1 MRNRWL
7 GRGSNGMRSIRVL
20 VAIASSAT
28 VVAGLLAGGASAAPA
43 SPRAHGLRWL
53 APHQALVRFRDGTS
67 LSAMNAAHA
76 AVGATPLQTFRSV
89 SNLELVSLPSGITVQ
104 AAVARYA
111 AMPQVRY
118 AQPNFYYR
126 VNKTPDDHFYPDM
139 WNLDNTGQTGGTPDA
154 DIDAPEAWDIA
165 TGNLKIVVGGI
176 DTGIDYTH
184 PDLKGRIDANQA
196 ECNGTP
202 GVDDDGNGYI
212 DDCHGIDTYNHDS
225 DPMDDFFHGTHT
237 AGTMGA
243 KGNNSQGV
251 VGVNWKVTILACKS
265 HNGNGLGTSASIIEC
280 FQYMD
285 TMKDEGLHI
294 VATNN
299 SYGGCP
305 EACGYDQATY
315 DAIASN
321 QHHGIIDVFSAGN
334 DANNNDSNPV
344 YPASYFLPN
353 VISVAATDS
362 LDNMAGFSNYGV
374 ENVDVG
380 APGVAVISTM
390 LNGAYA
396 SESGTSMAGPHVAGL
411 AALLAAHNHLLNW
424 KQIRNLILAGG
435 DFKPSLQGKTV
446 TGLRLNAY
454 GSLTCSNRRGFGIEQ
469 PLPASTGPTVTVA
482 ALDINCAHTAAHDL
496 TVTITPGGD
505 TIQVIDNGKGPD
517 LAKKDG
523 ILTGEWTPTPCV
535 SGTYTFTFPNG
546 RSVQSLLTC

>member
-1 MRNRWL
+1 
-7 GRGSNGMRSIRVL
+7 MRSAKVL
-20 VAIASSAT
+20 VAIALSAT
-28 VVAGLLAGGASAAPA
+28 VVAGVLAGGASATPVAA
-43 SPRAHGLRWL
+43 KAHGLRWW

-67 LSAMNAAHA
+67 LQAMEAAHA
-76 AVGATPLQTFRSV
+76 AVGATPIETFRSV
-89 SNLELVSLPSGITVQ
+89 SNLELVSLPRGISVG
-104 AAVARYA
+104 AAVARYQ

-126 VNKTPDDHFYPDM
+126 VHKTPNDPLYDDM
-139 WNLDNTGQTGGTPDA
+139 WNLNNTGQTGGTPDA

-165 TGNLKIVVGGI
+165 TGNQRIVVGGI

-196 ECNGTP
+196 ECNGVP
-202 GVDDDGNGYI
+202 GVDDDGNGYV

-225 DPMDDFFHGTHT
+225 DPMDDMFHGTHT
-237 AGTMGA
+237 AGTIGA

-251 VGVNWKVTILACKS
+251 VGINWKVTILACKS
-265 HNGNGLGTSASIIEC
+265 HNGNGLGTTASIIEC
-280 FQYMD
+280 YQYMD
-285 TMKDEGLHI
+285 TMKDEGLDI

-305 EACGYDQATY
+305 EACGYDQATH
-315 DAIASN
+315 DGILSN

-353 VISVAATDS
+353 IIAVAATDS
-362 LDNMAGFSNYGV
+362 FDNMAGFSNYGV

-380 APGVAVISTM
+380 APGVGVPSTM
-390 LNGAYA
+390 LGGGYG
-396 SESGTSMAGPHVAGL
+396 SLSGTSMAGPHVAGL

-435 DFKPSLQGKTV
+435 DVKSALHGKTV

-454 GSLTCSNRRGFGIEQ
+454 GSLTCSNRKGFGIEQ

-505 TIQVIDNGKGPD
+505 TVQVIDNGQGPD

-523 ILTGEWTPTPCV
+523 ILTGEWTPSPCV
-535 SGTYTFTFPNG
+535 SGSYTFTFPNG
-546 RSVQSLLTC
+546 KSVRTQLTC